1 MVMQRVR
8 TLQAFLMC
16 VMMVLSVQSVG
27 LGAVLDAGN
36 EPLPSGETTGPSSSH
51 EHGGSDAS
59 MAPLYDGV
67 AREESVLDTWELGS
81 NLTEGTTIV
90 FGPVGSI
97 APTGMRHLCW
107 IDDQGQVHHGRMGE
121 DNRWTDGVSASW
133 STSIVTT
140 VDNVS
145 DGPVCAVAATTDDR
159 ARLVIR
165 DGENLTAA
173 REAFPN
179 SMYFNQVW
187 HVRTF
192 MLDVDASS
200 ISLVLHEDREHAAVV
215 DEGGKLWLVWNEG
228 VLWNRTLIDA
238 GPVTGEVEMAAV
250 NGGVEI
256 YTVIEDE
263 LLRWEMLDD
272 GFKRSVVTENVD
284 LSTAI
289 GVDHDRDGV
298 AQVAT
303 AVDGENGAGV
313 ELIRSLVGQREGR
326 VSGDVASTVML
337 GDNHTSAGQSVH
349 GDLNGDGLSD
359 VAFGLPHAA
368 QVRVAFGNGTTTSL
382 NGTGMFGHGL
392 AMADFDGDGLDDLLV
407 GAPGEDEANGTLSA
421 WFSSLGIVGER
432 PADWVM
438 NGQGGEGLGHRL
450 TVISDLDGNG
460 GHEVAVSSLT
470 GDTDGK
476 VHVLF
481 GNVTSL
487 DLERS
492 ILPTSIGPAFGQA
505 MASGDLNCDGHAD
518 LVISNTGSID
528 SPVGY
533 SAIEIF
539 HGSATGY
546 NGTPDRTF
554 VSNAQ
559 GRLLGSA
566 LLVLPDVTGDG
577 CDDLLASEP
586 LNGTEAYNAGRL
598 WLWAG
603 SSSGMASTTAWS
615 LDGTSNARLGLA
627 LTAAGDV
634 DGDGQPD
641 LLVSGAGSGANPG
654 KLDLYFGNGNGF
666 AADTQTIVTGSAG
679 EYAAERVMAQ
689 LDTDGD
695 GLEEIASSRRVAA
708 LDGGTH
714 SLSIE
719 IRERVDWQ
727 SLSFPT
733 QALPVDIMLSTALR
747 GETAIHV
754 VTPDEAGGHHLHLI
768 EHTLDGTPG
777 GQWIT
782 SYLAG
787 GPHVEKVVALPNDIG
802 PAGVVFHQVLDG
814 THSIGQ
820 LNAYGAMAYQG
831 PVLTTGAW
839 GQHVAT
845 MHKDGAQH
853 FVLPTEGDGRLWH
866 TVETSS
872 GWDTNLITAGATLT
886 APPSIVHLPDNDTLA
901 VVYAPEGVAA
911 INVAWGSG
919 AAGGTWDL
927 TTLDLGV
934 DVVGASLA
942 AAYDGNLTVWALT
955 ENATLANLSRIT
967 VDSLGEATV
976 NATLASELHP
986 DGSVTFVGSDEDG
999 DHVVVYASTDAG
1011 HLFHNGTEVS
1021 TVGPDG
1027 ATRAFRPAAWGSLGA
1042 PLVSGHHGTVAVRWS
1057 STLGFLHHLS
1067 ADGATDTALNAGHLG
1082 DGGAFDYDGDLWTS
1096 SQDGLQMHS
1105 DLVHDDGLP
1114 FENASRVRTVTFSG
1128 VAADAQVHPIEGY
1141 TGTDPS
1147 DDDQR
1152 YRALTAVDSVNKD
1165 VHVLRLVLDEDR
1177 DFIPNAHDHLPLIS
1191 GQWEDSDN
1199 DGFGDL
1205 ATGPFP
1211 DACPSITGTSTFGVL
1226 GCLDLDN
1233 DGWDETTDDC
1243 PNNRGTSWFDRQGCE
1258 DNDQDGWSTNSG
1270 SWTKGDSFILNW
1282 KQSLDS
1288 DGDGRGDN
1296 SGPDCCNTALDN
1308 QEPDLFPY
1316 NPRQYKDTDGD
1327 GWGDDKTD
1335 DLTGDECPYDYG
1347 TSFRDRRGCED
1358 RDGDGASDPRPPE
1371 DFPYNW
1377 SVEEGADLWPD
1388 DSTQWVD
1395 SDGDGYG
1402 DNSSEGATNPDHFP
1416 ALIFAAVDD
1425 DRDGVPDEWTSFYN
1439 ELNGSAG
1446 LNLDGC
1452 LNAYGNSTTGLGED
1466 AEGNEIQVPLY
1477 GCPDSDG
1484 DGRANQ
1490 DDAFPL
1496 EPTQTTDSDGDGF
1509 GDNIGGVD
1517 GDECYL
1523 VPGVAEGTPTFAG
1536 GTGRGCPLFN
1546 DVDSDGVGDDDD
1558 QCPNTDAGAAVDA
1571 AGCALNQLD
1580 SDNDGVKDD
1589 QDRCPNTLDFRTI
1602 DAFGC
1607 DTQQQNVDSDEDGVR
1622 DADDLC
1628 PLTPVGA
1635 SADADGCAAS
1645 QRDSDND
1652 GVADDVDL
1660 CPASKA
1666 GFPVDATGC
1675 LDETACED
1683 DLDGDGVAG
1692 CPAWEDGSDG
1702 LRVNQSGDAFPLDA
1716 TQWND
1721 TDGDG
1726 YGDNVS
1732 GNQGD
1737 ACPTEAGTSLRS
1749 LANNLDHFGCPDD
1762 GDGFVDEPFPED
1774 PTQWLDED
1782 QDGYGDNATGTNP
1795 DLCTDTAPGDRNR
1808 VDTNGCAPIQRD
1820 TDGDGVNDEFDQC
1833 PDEPL
1838 GTDGFADGCPAVS
1851 QDGDSEPIE
1860 VFGQPLMV
1868 VVGGGV
1874 GGLFGLLLLLL
1885 VVRRVFRSSE
1895 DDGEEDDDD
1904 WFDDDPDDEPVRT
1917 PMRRREP
1924 VTRSLPRKE
1933 PSVSG
1938 PAKAAGPSGA
1948 PSQAKPKPSQGGPPG
1963 RKGPP
1968 GGGPPGRKA
1977 GGPPGRAKPSPEP
1990 KVAARK
1996 PVTEPSA
2003 PKKVGRRRIEPD
2015 AAPQHDAPSGGPTRR
2030 RAKVSVDLSMFE
2042 ESQSADRAAAVAWV
2056 VDELGAGGVERTI
2069 LMQLQSTGWTAEQSR
2084 AILDLAA
2091 AGRSGRD

>member
-1 MVMQRVR
+1 MAMQRVR
-8 TLQAFLMC
+8 TLQALLMC
-16 VMMVLSVQSVG
+16 FMMVLSVQSMG
-27 LGAVLDAGN
+27 LSALLDARDA
-36 EPLPSGETTGPSSSH
+36 PSPTSGSEGPSSSH
-51 EHGGSDAS
+51 EHGASDGS
-59 MAPLYDGV
+59 MAPLDGGV
-67 AREESVLDTWELGS
+67 AREESVIDTWELGA
-81 NLTEGTTIV
+81 NLTENTTIV
-90 FGPVGSI
+90 FGPVGAVS
-97 APTGMRHLCW
+97 PTGMRHLCW
-107 IDDQGQVHHGRMGE
+107 IDDQGHVHHGRLGE
-121 DNRWTDGVSASW
+121 DNRWTDSTSATW
-133 STSIVTT
+133 STSVVTT
-140 VDNVS
+140 VDNAS
-145 DGPVCAVAATTDDR
+145 DSPVCAVAATTDDR

-179 SMYFNQVW
+179 SMYLNQVW

-200 ISLVLHEDREHAAVV
+200 ISLVLHEDREHAGVV
-215 DEGGKLWLVWNEG
+215 DANGKLWLVWNEG
-228 VLWNRTLIDA
+228 VLWNRTLVDA
-238 GPVTGEVEMAAV
+238 GPVHGEVEMAAV
-250 NGGVEI
+250 NGGVEF
-256 YTVIEDE
+256 YTVVGDE
-263 LLRWEMLDD
+263 LVRWQLLDD
-272 GFKRSVVTENVD
+272 EFKRSVVTQNAD

-289 GVDHDRDGV
+289 GVDHDRNGV

-303 AVDGENGAGV
+303 AVDAQDGPGV

-326 VSGDVASTVML
+326 VSGDLSSTLSL
-337 GDNHTSAGQSVH
+337 GDNHTAAGQSAH
-349 GDLNGDGLSD
+349 GDLNGDGRSD
-359 VAFGLPHAA
+359 LAFGLPQAG
-368 QVRVAFGNGTTTSL
+368 QVHIAFGNGTATVL

-392 AMADFDGDGLDDLLV
+392 AVGDIDGDGLDDLIV
-407 GAPGEDEANGTLSA
+407 GTPDEDGANGTLSA
-421 WFSSLGIVGER
+421 WFSSMGLPAER

-438 NGQGGEGLGHRL
+438 NGSLNEGLGHRL
-450 TVISDLDGNG
+450 AVISDLDGDG
-460 GHEVAVSSLT
+460 DHEFAVSSLT
-470 GDTDGK
+470 AAASGK
-476 VHVLF
+476 VHVFF
-481 GNVTSL
+481 GNGTTP
-487 DLERS
+487 DLQRS
-492 ILPTSIGPAFGQA
+492 ILPTTTGPAFGQA
-505 MASGDLNCDGHAD
+505 MASGDLNCDGQAD
-518 LVISNTGSID
+518 LVVSNTGTID

-533 SAIEIF
+533 SAIEVF
-539 HGSATGY
+539 HGSAVGY

-559 GRLLGSA
+559 GRLFGHA
-566 LLVLPDVTGDG
+566 LLVVPDVTGDG

-586 LNGTEAYNAGRL
+586 LNGTAAYNAGRL

-603 SSSGMASTTAWS
+603 ASPMASTTAWS
-615 LDGTSNARLGLA
+615 LDGASNARLGLA

-641 LLVSGAGSGANPG
+641 LLVSGAGTGANPG
-654 KLDLYFGNGNGF
+654 ELTLHFGNGSGF

-679 EYAAERVMAQ
+679 DHAAERVLAQ

-695 GLEEIASSRRVAA
+695 GLEEIAASRRGPVV
-708 LDGGTH
+708 DGAHGM
-714 SLSIE
+714 SIE

-727 SLSFPT
+727 SLSFPMET
-733 QALPVDIMLSTALR
+733 LPEDIMLSTALR

-754 VTPDEAGGHHLHLI
+754 VTPDQAGGHHVHLI

-777 GQWIT
+777 GQWVT
-782 SYLAG
+782 SYLVG
-787 GPHVEKVVALPNDIG
+787 GAHLETVVALPNDVG
-802 PAGVVFHQVLDG
+802 PATLAFHQIMNS

-845 MHKDGAQH
+845 IHKDGAQH

-872 GWDTNLITAGATLT
+872 GWDTSLISAGVTLSAPATVVHV
-886 APPSIVHLPDNDTLA
+886 PSNGSLA
-901 VVYAPEGVAA
+901 VIYAPTGDTSLH
-911 INVAWGSG
+911 VAWGSG
-919 AAGGTWDL
+919 AASGTWDL
-927 TTLDLGV
+927 TTLDVGV
-934 DVVGASLA
+934 DVVGSSVA
-942 AAYDGNLTVWALT
+942 ATYDQGLVIWALT
-955 ENATLANLSRIT
+955 ANATLANLSRMT
-967 VDSLGEATV
+967 VDSSGDVSL
-976 NATLASELHP
+976 NATLASNLHP
-986 DGSVTFVGSDEDG
+986 DGTLTFAGSDVDG
-999 DHVVVYASTDAG
+999 KHVLVYASTDAG

-1021 TVGPDG
+1021 VEADDG
-1027 ATRAFRPAAWGSLGA
+1027 STRAFRPAAWGSLST
-1042 PLVSGHHGTVAVRWS
+1042 PLVSGHQGTVAVRWNN
-1057 STLGFLHHLS
+1057 TLGFLHHL
-1067 ADGATDTALNAGHLG
+1067 GANGASDTALSAEHLG

-1096 SQDGLQMHS
+1096 SQGGLQMHS
-1105 DLVHDDGLP
+1105 DLVDDDGMP
-1114 FENASRVRTVTFSG
+1114 FANASRVRSLTFSG
-1128 VAADAQVHPIEGY
+1128 LAADAQVHPTEGY
-1141 TGTDPS
+1141 TGSDPS
-1147 DDDQR
+1147 DDDLR
-1152 YRALTAVDSVNKD
+1152 YRSLTAVDSVNKD
-1165 VHVLRLVLDEDR
+1165 VHLLRLVLDEDR
-1177 DFIPNAHDHLPLIS
+1177 DFVPNAHDDLPLIS
-1191 GQWEDSDN
+1191 GQWEDSDS

-1211 DACPSITGTSTFGVL
+1211 DACPSITGTSTFGLL

-1270 SWTKGDSFILNW
+1270 SWNKGDSFILNW

-1358 RDGDGASDPRPPE
+1358 RDGDGSSDPRPPE

-1377 SVEEGADLWPD
+1377 SVAEGADMWPD
-1388 DSTQWVD
+1388 DPTQWVD

-1416 ALIFAAVDD
+1416 SLIFAAVDD
-1425 DRDGVPDEWTSFYN
+1425 DRDGVPDEWTSFYD

-1466 AEGNEIQVPLY
+1466 ENGNEIQVPLY
-1477 GCPDSDG
+1477 GCPDTDG

-1523 VPGVAEGTPTFAG
+1523 EPGVADGTPTFAG
-1536 GTGRGCPLFN
+1536 GTGKGCPLFN
-1546 DVDSDGVGDDDD
+1546 DGDSDGVGDDDD
-1558 QCPNTDAGAAVDA
+1558 QCSNTDAGATVDA
-1571 AGCALNQLD
+1571 VGCAQNQLD
-1580 SDNDGVKDD
+1580 TDNDGVNDLD
-1589 QDRCPNTLDFRTI
+1589 DRCPNTVDFRTI
-1602 DAFGC
+1602 DAYGC
-1607 DTQQQNVDSDEDGVR
+1607 DTQQQNVDTDEDGVR

-1628 PLTPVGA
+1628 PNTPTGSV
-1635 SADADGCAAS
+1635 ADANGCAAS
-1645 QRDSDND
+1645 QRDTDSD

-1660 CPASKA
+1660 CPASET

-1692 CPAWEDGSDG
+1692 CPAWEVGSDG
-1702 LRVNQSGDAFPLDA
+1702 LRVNQTGDAFPLDN

-1726 YGDNVS
+1726 YGDNPS
-1732 GNQGD
+1732 GTQGD

-1782 QDGYGDNATGTNP
+1782 QDGLGDNATGTNP
-1795 DLCTDTAPGDRNR
+1795 DLCPDTAPGDRNR
-1808 VDTNGCAPIQRD
+1808 VDGNGCAPIQRD

-1833 PDEPL
+1833 PTEPL

-1851 QDGDSEPIE
+1851 QGGDSEPIE

-1868 VVGGGV
+1868 VIGGGA
-1874 GGLFGLLLLLL
+1874 GGLFGLLLLLV

-1895 DDGEEDDDD
+1895 DDDDDDDDD
-1904 WFDDDPDDEPVRT
+1904 WFDDDEEDEPVRT
-1917 PMRRREP
+1917 PARRREP
-1924 VTRSLPRKE
+1924 VTRSLPASAP
-1933 PSVSG
+1933 PSRG
-1938 PAKAAGPSGA
+1938 PSTAAGPSGA
-1948 PSQAKPKPSQGGPPG
+1948 PTQAKPKPTQGGPPG
-1963 RKGPP
+1963 RKAGPP
-1968 GGGPPGRKA
+1968 G

-1996 PVTEPSA
+1996 PVSEPAA

-2015 AAPQHDAPSGGPTRR
+2015 AAGQEDAPPGGPTRR

-2042 ESQSADRAAAVAWV
+2042 DSQTADRNAAVAWV

-2069 LMQLQSTGWTAEQSR
+2069 LMQLQSTGWSAEQSR
-2084 AILDLAA
+2084 AILDLASS
-2091 AGRSGRD
+2091 GRSGRD